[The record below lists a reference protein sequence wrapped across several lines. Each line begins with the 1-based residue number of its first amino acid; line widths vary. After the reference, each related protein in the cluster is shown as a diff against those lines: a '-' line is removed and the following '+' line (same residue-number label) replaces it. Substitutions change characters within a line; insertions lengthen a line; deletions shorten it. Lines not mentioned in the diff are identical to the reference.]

1 MKTCSVTALLIL
13 LAVTLMAQTAVP
25 PAGDGSEANP
35 YQIASLE
42 NLYWITV
49 YQSNNETDGLYFI
62 QTADID
68 ASETIN
74 WFDGEGWEPIGENYE
89 FGGPLNKSGILPAF
103 ERDFYSFQG
112 HYDGQGNKIDGLY
125 INRPE
130 GWGVGLFAS
139 ISFGATVRNLGLTNI
154 TVIGDEYVGGIAGQ
168 AAWGASI
175 ENCFVE
181 GNISGGDCVGG
192 LTGNNIALEQVT
204 RCYTKGT
211 VSGNSNV
218 GGLVGYINWSLLN
231 HSYSHAEVSG
241 DIYVGGIAG
250 MTWMGSLDMCYFAGS
265 INSEQYGGPIV
276 GYTWEGAP
284 WSTFYNMD
292 TTGFTFDSPPFV
304 MGRTTEEM
312 TYPYADNTYII
323 YETGERWDF
332 ENIWVEDVYMF
343 HNDGYPYLSWQ
354 TFYFEFIPP
363 ASLSATPGDEIVT
376 LNWHEPPDSLRTL
389 LGYNVYRDDEQINEE
404 LLTVTEYLDT
414 DVINKV
420 TYSYYVTA
428 LYDEGESGPS
438 NRVLATPFSSSSE
451 PEIIPFRTELLGN
464 YPNPFNP
471 ETRISFYL
479 DKGERVKLEV
489 FNIGGQKL
497 TTLIDD
503 RLEQGEHSVIWSP
516 RTAGGSDLP
525 SGVYLYRLQAGD
537 YDRTRKMLYLK

>member
-1 MKTCSVTALLIL
+1 MFKYYTKLALLL
-13 LAVTLMAQTAVP
+13 LTVNVFSQTAVP
-25 PAGDGSEANP
+25 PTGDGTEANP
-35 YQIASLE
+35 YQIATLE

-49 YQSNNETDGLYFI
+49 YQSNNITDGLYFV

-74 WFDGEGWEPIGENYE
+74 WFEGEGWEPIGENYD
-89 FGGPLNKSGILPAF
+89 FPGPLNQSNFLPAN
-103 ERDFYSFQG
+103 ERDLYSFKG
-112 HYDGQGNKIDGLY
+112 HYDGQGNKIEGLY

-154 TVIGDEYVGGIAGQ
+154 TVIGHDHVGGIAGQ
-168 AAWGASI
+168 LYSVTI
-175 ENCFVE
+175 ENCSVE
-181 GNISGGDCVGG
+181 GNITGNICVGG
-192 LTGNNIALEQVT
+192 LSGVNISVEVT
-204 RCYTKGT
+204 KCYTKGT

-218 GGLVGYINWSLLN
+218 GGLFGNINWSQTNNL
-231 HSYSHAEVSG
+231 YSHAEVSG

-250 MTWMGSLDMCYFAGS
+250 MAFLGSIRRCYFTGTVTS
-265 INSEQYGGPIV
+265 TGTHYGPIT
-276 GYTWEGAP
+276 GFYAEGAP

-292 TTGFTFDSPPFV
+292 TTGFTGDFPSFV

-363 ASLSATPGDEIVT
+363 ASLSASPGDEMVELYWQT
-376 LNWHEPPDSLRTL
+376 PPDSLRNL

-404 LLTVTEYLDT
+404 LLVVTEYLDT
-414 DVINKV
+414 DVINDV
-420 TYSYYVTA
+420 TYRYHVTA

-438 NRVLATPFSSSSE
+438 NRVLATPSSSSSE

-471 ETRISFYL
+471 ETKISFYL

-489 FNIGGQKL
+489 FNIGGQKIS
-497 TTLIDD
+497 TLIEET
-503 RLEQGEHSVIWSP
+503 LQQGEHSVIWSP
-516 RTAGGSDLP
+516 RTTRGRDLP

>member
-1 MKTCSVTALLIL
+1 MFKYYSILVLLL
-13 LAVTLMAQTAVP
+13 LTVSIFSQTAVP
-25 PAGDGSEANP
+25 PAGDGTEPNP
-35 YQIASLE
+35 YQIACLE

-49 YQSNNETDGLYFI
+49 YQSNNETDGLYFV
-62 QTADID
+62 QTSDID

-74 WFDGEGWEPIGENYE
+74 WFDGEGWEPIGENYD
-89 FGGPLNKSGILPAF
+89 FGGPLNKSGILPAN

-112 HYDGQGNKIDGLY
+112 HFDGQGHKIDGLY

-139 ISFGATVRNLGLTNI
+139 ISYGATVRNLGLTNI
-154 TVIGDEYVGGIAGQ
+154 TVIGDEHVGGIAGQ
-168 AAWGASI
+168 AAESGLI

-181 GNISGGDCVGG
+181 GNISGGDFVGG
-192 LTGNNIALEQVT
+192 LIGYNSGVEVT
-204 RCYTKGT
+204 KCYTKGS
-211 VSGNSNV
+211 VSGSSYV
-218 GGLVGYINWSLLN
+218 GGLVGYINWSQTNNL
-231 HSYSHAEVSG
+231 YTHAEVSG
-241 DIYVGGIAG
+241 GIYVGGIAG
-250 MTWMGSLDMCYFAGS
+250 MAWSTYMDLSYVTGAITC
-265 INSEQYGGPIV
+265 SEQYGGPIV
-276 GYTWEGAP
+276 GFVWECAP
-284 WSTFYNMD
+284 WNCYYNTE
-292 TTGFTFDSPPFV
+292 TTGFPYAGFPY
-304 MGRTTEEM
+304 GRTTEEM
-312 TYPYADNTYII
+312 TYPYADNVYIN
-323 YETGERWDF
+323 WDF

-363 ASLSATPGDEIVT
+363 ASLSATPGDKIVT

-404 LLTVTEYLDT
+404 LLAVTEYLDT
-414 DVINKV
+414 DVINEV
-420 TYSYYVTA
+420 TYRYYVTA

-438 NRVLATPFSSSSE
+438 NRVLATPSLSSSE

-479 DKGERVKLEV
+479 DKGEKVKLEV
-489 FNIGGQKL
+489 FNIGGQKI

-516 RTAGGSDLP
+516 RTTRGGDLP